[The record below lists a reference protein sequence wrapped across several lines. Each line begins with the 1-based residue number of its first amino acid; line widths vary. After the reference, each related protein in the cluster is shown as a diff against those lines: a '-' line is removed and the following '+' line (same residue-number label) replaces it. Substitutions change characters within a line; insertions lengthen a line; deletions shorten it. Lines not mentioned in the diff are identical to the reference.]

1 MAAEL
6 VETSKLFARTVALIQ
21 PEWLEEL
28 GKPLLKYQYFEPHWE
43 KQRGQVVTFEQSSLY
58 GLVVNPSTRV
68 NFSIIETSTDLTIF
82 IQEELVPMRFKIM
95 IDYYQK
101 IFKLQHE
108 VAE

>member
-43 KQRGQVVTFEQSSLY
+43 KQRGQVVAYEQSSLY
-58 GLVVNPSTRV
+58 GLVINPRKRV
-68 NFSIIETSTDLTIF
+68 NFANIEPETARTIF
-82 IQEELVPMRFKIM
+82 IQEALVAQQRSEERRVGKECRSMWSL
-95 IDYYQK
+95 YQ
-101 IFKLQHE
+101 
-108 VAE
+108 